1 MFETPLTVIGRIV
14 TDPQRRRV
22 GDQEVMKFRVASNAR
37 RRTGDGSWEAGNSL
51 FITVNCW
58 GKLATGVGGSL
69 AKGDAVIVVGQVYTS
84 EYDDRE
90 GIRRSSVEL
99 RATAVGPDLSRYIA
113 KIEKHGQPGISAGP
127 AVTEATGTS
136 DEADAADLAEDDPAG
151 DTETDPDDEDRRVL
165 PLSA

>member
-22 GDQEVMKFRVASNAR
+22 GDQEVVKFRVASNAR

-69 AKGDAVIVVGQVYTS
+69 AKGDAVIVAGQVYTS
-84 EYDDRE
+84 EYEDRE
-90 GIRRSSVEL
+90 GVRRSSVEL
-99 RATAVGPDLSRYIA
+99 RANAVGPDLSRYIA
-113 KIEKHGQPGISAGP
+113 KIEKHGQPGNTAGVAGAEAAEISEDTEGGSAIDGDP
-127 AVTEATGTS
+127 ADDS
-136 DEADAADLAEDDPAG
+136 DADADELA
-151 DTETDPDDEDRRVL
+151 RRAL

>member
-37 RRTGDGSWEAGNSL
+37 RRTGDGNWEAGTSL

-84 EYDDRE
+84 EYEDRE
-90 GIRRSSVEL
+90 GVRRSSVEL
-99 RATAVGPDLSRYIA
+99 RANAVGPDLSRYIA
-113 KIEKHGQPGISAGP
+113 KIEKHGQPGNVAG
-127 AVTEATGTS
+127 TTGGEAAGTS
-136 DEADAADLAEDDPAG
+136 EEADGVASAEDDPVEDSDSDAEEG
-151 DTETDPDDEDRRVL
+151 DHRAL

>member
-37 RRTGDGSWEAGNSL
+37 RRTDDGSWEAGNSL

-84 EYDDRE
+84 EYEDRE
-90 GIRRSSVEL
+90 GVRRSSVEL
-99 RATAVGPDLSRYIA
+99 RANAVGPDLSRYIA
-113 KIEKHGQPGISAGP
+113 RIEKHGQPGNVAGTAESAT
-127 AVTEATGTS
+127 VGTS
-136 DEADAADLAEDDPAG
+136 ESPAGVDTAEDDPAEVAAA
-151 DTETDPDDEDRRVL
+151 ETDD
-165 PLSA
+165 AAA

>member
-22 GDQEVMKFRVASNAR
+22 GEQEVVKFRVASNTR
-37 RRTGDGSWEAGNSL
+37 RRTGDGNWEPGNSL
-51 FITVNCW
+51 FVTVNCW
-58 GKLATGVGGSL
+58 GKLATGVGASL

-84 EYDDRE
+84 EYEDRE
-90 GIRRSSVEL
+90 GVRRSSMEL

-113 KIEKHGQPGISAGP
+113 KIEKHGQSGAA
-127 AVTEATGTS
+127 AVT
-136 DEADAADLAEDDPAG
+136 ADGAVDGENAEDDPAG
-151 DTETDPDDEDRRVL
+151 GAEGETAADDDRQAL